1 MQPLFI
7 SRLPAFS
14 HNEMSSFRMCFN
26 DLEAETKYRTWQFK
40 LKLHIMWKIG
50 AVILMS
56 CLGFL
61 AEVASLQFERH
72 FNHIVS
78 LGLGL
83 LVCVGVGFVML
94 ACWRSAPMMLHQ
106 LLLFAIVCD
115 CAALALLSDARE
127 SWISELNVITMVAL
141 LFSPA
146 FPWRWATLLSAV
158 TIFSQWRNPH
168 LNILQALIGWALCVV
183 MAHDIELQDRR
194 FFQVQQAFEHA
205 SKPDASYDSFGRT
218 NCASQGMGRI
228 LDDNIPRSA
237 TSDVKHSMLM
247 HTLNISDF
255 SSDIGAH
262 HPHRPWSRVHSE
274 IPSSP
279 SGTVDDLQ
287 QDVLHSRIGTLLLCK
302 LSVSSS
308 NLESLREQAKAF
320 IKVCGFLCVLWRSKQ
335 AVTNVTCLKSWGPC
349 PKIGSTNVAIS
360 HLRLSQGL
368 AMRVECAMV

>member
-106 LLLFAIVCD
+106 LLLFAVVCD

-127 SWISELNVITMVAL
+127 SSISELNVITMVAL

-168 LNILQALIGWALCVV
+168 LNILQALSLVSGMPAACTHRPIPSPASSLFSLCCIPPQTTACKQWKCLSILDGLHCPPGAFAGSLVHLLACPSFIFTCGEWTPSCILQIPKSGNTFCPPSPLPDTEALCQSPPPS
-183 MAHDIELQDRR
+183 LQPYAD
-194 FFQVQQAFEHA
+194 
-205 SKPDASYDSFGRT
+205 T
-218 NCASQGMGRI
+218 
-228 LDDNIPRSA
+228 A
-237 TSDVKHSMLM
+237 T
-247 HTLNISDF
+247 
-255 SSDIGAH
+255 
-262 HPHRPWSRVHSE
+262 
-274 IPSSP
+274 
-279 SGTVDDLQ
+279 
-287 QDVLHSRIGTLLLCK
+287 
-302 LSVSSS
+302 
-308 NLESLREQAKAF
+308 
-320 IKVCGFLCVLWRSKQ
+320 
-335 AVTNVTCLKSWGPC
+335 
-349 PKIGSTNVAIS
+349 
-360 HLRLSQGL
+360 
-368 AMRVECAMV
+368 